1 MVSNTE
7 VIFSKIPT
15 GLPVIGKH
23 LHIVKDEINLDKE
36 LAEGEFLIKTL
47 YLSVDPYMR
56 LCMRD
61 ASIKSYIPAFDLN
74 GPMNGHAISVVLK
87 SNNDKFKVDDLVYGI
102 THLSEYTHVPA
113 AFASYFEVRN
123 EFHESKFP
131 LSYSVGVLGM
141 PGMTAY
147 TGLLNIGKPKAGETL
162 YVSAASGAVGQ
173 LVGQIG
179 KVLGLHVVGS
189 AGSEDKV
196 QYLKDIG
203 FDGVF
208 NYKTGDISSKLK
220 GLCPKG
226 IDIYFDNVGGEMLDI
241 VLEQANNFGR
251 IIVCGMISQYNSLDS
266 YQPKNM
272 INILNRRLVV
282 QGMIVLDFDHQI
294 KEFRTAMTAW
304 LKDGKVQ
311 YKETVAE
318 GIENTPQALL
328 DLFQGKNFGKQVV
341 KVADF

>member
-1 MVSNTE
+1 MVSNTK
-7 VIFSKIPT
+7 VIFSKIPI
-15 GLPVIGKH
+15 GLPVVGEH
-23 LHIVKDEINLDKE
+23 LTVRKDEINLDKE
-36 LAEGEFLIKTL
+36 LAEDEFLIKTL

-56 LCMRD
+56 PRMRD
-61 ASIKSYIPAFDLN
+61 ASIDSYTPAFPLN
-74 GPMNGHAISVVLK
+74 EPMNGHAISVVLK
-87 SNNDKFKVDDLVYGI
+87 SNNDKFKVDDLVYGMAYF
-102 THLSEYTHVPA
+102 SEYTHVPA

-123 EFHESKFP
+123 EFRESKFP

-196 QYLKDIG
+196 QCLKDIG

-241 VLEQANNFGR
+241 VLEQANTFGR
-251 IIVCGMISQYNSLDS
+251 IIACGMISQYNSLDT
-266 YQPKNM
+266 YQIK
-272 INILNRRLVV
+272 NILNVVSKRLVL
-282 QGMIVLDFDHQI
+282 QGMIVFDYESQTE
-294 KEFRTAMTAW
+294 EFRTTMTAW

-341 KVADF
+341 KVADL

>member
-1 MVSNTE
+1 MVSNTK
-7 VIFSKIPT
+7 VIFSKVPT
-15 GLPVIGKH
+15 GLPVIGEH
-23 LHIVKDEINLDKE
+23 LTVRKDEINLDKE
-36 LAEGEFLIKTL
+36 LAEGEFLIKIL

-56 LCMRD
+56 PRMHD
-61 ASIKSYIPAFDLN
+61 ASTESYTPAFPLN
-74 GPMNGHAISVVLK
+74 EPMNGHAISVVLK
-87 SNNDKFKVDDLVYGI
+87 SNNDTFKVDDLVYGM
-102 THLSEYTHVPA
+102 TYFSEYIHVPA
-113 AFASYFEVRN
+113 AFAGYFEVRN
-123 EFHESKFP
+123 EFRGSKLP

-220 GLCPKG
+220 ELCPNG
-226 IDIYFDNVGGEMLDI
+226 IDIYFDNVGGEMLDA
-241 VLEQANNFGR
+241 VLEQANTFGR
-251 IIVCGMISQYNSLDS
+251 IIACGMISQYNSLDT
-266 YQPKNM
+266 YQLK
-272 INILNRRLVV
+272 NILNVVSKRLLL
-282 QGMIVLDFDHQI
+282 QGMVVNDFDHQTE
-294 KEFRTAMTAW
+294 EFRTAMTVW
-304 LKDGKVQ
+304 LNDDKVQ

-328 DLFQGKNFGKQVV
+328 DLFRGRNFGKQVV
-341 KVADF
+341 KVADL